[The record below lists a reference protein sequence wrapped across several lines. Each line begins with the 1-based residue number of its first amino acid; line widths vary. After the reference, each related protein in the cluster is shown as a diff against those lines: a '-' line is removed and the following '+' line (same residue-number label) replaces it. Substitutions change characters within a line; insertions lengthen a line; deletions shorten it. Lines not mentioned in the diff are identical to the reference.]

1 MFVLMTSSIS
11 LFLSV
16 MLSAKIT
23 ALADSNIIFLSVPYV
38 FLQFPDR
45 SRFGDNLVIFVDQKH
60 RRSSEKIIVVCY
72 FTVKTAFCDI
82 YPFQMYFVSVQVRY
96 LRQIMLRYKTV
107 IEWVEN
113 RPVDFSPLI

>member
-1 MFVLMTSSIS
+1 
-11 LFLSV
+11 

-23 ALADSNIIFLSVPYV
+23 ALADSNIIFYQFPYV

-82 YPFQMYFVSVQVRY
+82 YPIPNVFVSVQVMY
-96 LRQIMLRYKTV
+96 LMQIMLRYKTV